1 MLLWASRRGGTNLPD
16 IYFKLNILVC
26 FTWRIL
32 DYKMSIT
39 CMTTIQEDK
48 LEQRQKIFCLQN
60 LFYRVYPIMNVV
72 RERRRWRYQLHR
84 QRPPMVSEIRVGWRV
99 ATISLST
106 HDSLPD
112 TTHLCPC
119 DHTWPAKKNPH
130 GVTKTKTDSLVFISN
145 SWNSLFLCQG
155 LIFLQRLPPPTYVT
169 YTIFVFPITKLVP
182 L

>member
-1 MLLWASRRGGTNLPD
+1 
-16 IYFKLNILVC
+16 
-26 FTWRIL
+26 
-32 DYKMSIT
+32 
-39 CMTTIQEDK
+39 MTTIQEDK

-60 LFYRVYPIMNVV
+60 LFYSVYPIMNVV

-119 DHTWPAKKNPH
+119 DHTWPAKKSSRGDQNKNRFTGIH
-130 GVTKTKTDSLVFISN
+130 FQFLKFVVSAKGSFSYNAYHHQRTLRTR
-145 SWNSLFLCQG
+145 SLFFPLPNWYLC
-155 LIFLQRLPPPTYVT
+155 R
-169 YTIFVFPITKLVP
+169 
-182 L
+182 

>member
-1 MLLWASRRGGTNLPD
+1 
-16 IYFKLNILVC
+16 
-26 FTWRIL
+26 
-32 DYKMSIT
+32 
-39 CMTTIQEDK
+39 MTTIQEDK

-119 DHTWPAKKNPH
+119 DHTWPAKKSSRGDQNKNRFTGIHFQFLKFVVSLPRAH
-130 GVTKTKTDSLVFISN
+130 FPTTPTTTNVRYVHDLCFSHYQTGTSVGDLHPLTKT
-145 SWNSLFLCQG
+145 
-155 LIFLQRLPPPTYVT
+155 
-169 YTIFVFPITKLVP
+169 
-182 L
+182 